1 MTVRQD
7 LLKDLDN
14 QSDLY
19 NQENLLWTPEE
30 ARLRINT
37 DLDNVLH
44 DRSLWLCMPHC
55 GLQIAQCYKGPVI
68 FYSSKVCLTFFPL
81 RHPPTTSDPII
92 IAQVNDNHFLHLKL
106 DLTRLD
112 ALGPT
117 IFKFGSVIIRN
128 RPPGGSLTS

>member
-1 MTVRQD
+1 MELKVSTALTQLLMPWLIPYLTEVNDVLGDCHCGFRAIALAVGRQEDNHMTVRQD

-55 GLQIAQCYKGPVI
+55 G
-68 FYSSKVCLTFFPL
+68 
-81 RHPPTTSDPII
+81 
-92 IAQVNDNHFLHLKL
+92 
-106 DLTRLD
+106 
-112 ALGPT
+112 
-117 IFKFGSVIIRN
+117 
-128 RPPGGSLTS
+128 